1 MCVPKA
7 TMLKVLIDLKT
18 GDACKTENKILDS
31 NINILTEVI
40 KTKDTIITDLK
51 TNIQDHET
59 KFANISKLEQQHKKN
74 ITKLQR
80 QIKVWKYVAVI
91 AKLVA
96 IVAFIK

>member
-1 MCVPKA
+1 
-7 TMLKVLIDLKT
+7 MLKVLLDLKT
-18 GDACKTENKILDS
+18 GDACKAENKILDS

-40 KTKDTIITDLK
+40 EAKDTIIADLK
-51 TNIQDHET
+51 TNIEDHET
-59 KFANISKLEQQHKKN
+59 RFTNISKLEQQHKKS

-80 QIKVWKYVAVI
+80 QVKIWKYVAVI